1 LNFQKFFLLFD
12 SAARMPSN
20 ASNQLGDENFNINR
34 KIILCQI
41 DQEKESLFSAVD
53 VKLAL
58 KALSTLETPR
68 SVRIANDGAR
78 LTQR

>member
-1 LNFQKFFLLFD
+1 
-12 SAARMPSN
+12 MPSN

-34 KIILCQI
+34 KIILCQT

-58 KALSTLETPR
+58 NALSTLGTPS
-68 SVRIANDGAR
+68 SVRIANDGSR